1 MKYDVWAMSLVE
13 AAEGKRKTQFRYTKS
28 QFVSQEKLPMFTTKK
43 VLTTFEH
50 LSVWMVNGYLKAQS
64 LEQNVLI
71 VDEFL
76 RLLLVLLENVFNNN
90 TTSWEFSTQKR
101 NENSGEAK

>member
-1 MKYDVWAMSLVE
+1 
-13 AAEGKRKTQFRYTKS
+13 
-28 QFVSQEKLPMFTTKK
+28 MFTTKK

-90 TTSWEFSTQKR
+90 TTS
-101 NENSGEAK
+101 